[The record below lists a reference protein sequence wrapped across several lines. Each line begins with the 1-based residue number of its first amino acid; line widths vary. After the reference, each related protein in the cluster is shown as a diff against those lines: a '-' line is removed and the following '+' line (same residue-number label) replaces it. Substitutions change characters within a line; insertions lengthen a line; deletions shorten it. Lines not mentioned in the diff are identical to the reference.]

1 MLDKK
6 TTYGL
11 VGYPLGHSLSPIMH
25 NTAFDALG
33 VDAVYQLFPMK
44 QEELGDFFTALKKKE
59 SHVFGLNVTVPHKE
73 NVIPFLD
80 ALDPF
85 ATKVGAVNT
94 VVITSDRKLI
104 GRNTDGP
111 GFMTHLTE
119 ESFNPAG
126 RSVAILGAGGASRAL
141 ISALCLLPERPRVIK
156 VFDVDQARAGALVR
170 DLSARM
176 DTSCVQIVAA
186 VADLNIETAD
196 LLINATP
203 IGMKADDPC
212 LVKEESLHAGMMV
225 YDLIYNPAE
234 TRLLVMAKR
243 RGVKGVNG
251 LKMLF
256 YQGVL
261 AFQHWAEMQLP
272 DNIKA
277 KMWAELLTASQKKVN
292 S

>member
-1 MLDKK
+1 MMR

-11 VGYPLGHSLSPIMH
+11 VGYPLGHSLSPVIH
-25 NTAFDALG
+25 NTALAALE
-33 VDAVYQLFPMK
+33 VDAVYELFPMGH
-44 QEELGDFFTALKKKE
+44 EALADFFTALKAKE
-59 SHVFGLNVTVPHKE
+59 SHIFGLNVTVPHKE

-94 VVITSDRKLI
+94 VVITADRKLI

-119 ESFNPAG
+119 EGFNPSG
-126 RSVAILGAGGASRAL
+126 RAVAILGAGGASRAL
-141 ISALCLLPERPRVIK
+141 ISVLCLLPEKPREIK
-156 VFDVDQARAGALVR
+156 VFDVDQQRAGALVR

-176 DTSCVQIVAA
+176 DTSSVKIVDSVAA
-186 VADLNIETAD
+186 LNIETAD

-212 LVKEESLHAGMMV
+212 LVKEEWLHAGMMV
-225 YDLIYNPAE
+225 YDLVYNPAE
-234 TRLLVMAKR
+234 TKLLAMARR
-243 RGVKGVNG
+243 RGARAVNG
-251 LKMLF
+251 LRMLF
-256 YQGVL
+256 YQAVL
-261 AFQHWAEMQLP
+261 AFQHWAEIQLP
-272 DNIKA
+272 EKIKA
-277 KMWAELLTASQKKVN
+277 KMWEALLTASQPKVL